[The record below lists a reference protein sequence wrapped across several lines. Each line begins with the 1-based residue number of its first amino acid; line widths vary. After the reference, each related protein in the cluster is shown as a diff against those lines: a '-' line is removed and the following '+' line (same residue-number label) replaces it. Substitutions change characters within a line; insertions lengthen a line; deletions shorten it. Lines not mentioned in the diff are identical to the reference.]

1 MLITGLFGQHDKSH
15 NLLKE
20 IIIFSS
26 MMSELNKKRDE
37 FLLGNDDFIARK
49 FPCIGIHIF

>member
-26 MMSELNKKRDE
+26 MMSELKKKKDE
-37 FLLGNDDFIARK
+37 FLLGNDFIARK